1 MSQFCSQVLVGLGL
15 DCGTSL
21 GGIKKAYIAN
31 FADVAKVTLDEVSG
45 EITDIEMVGEAKFMP
60 FAFRK
65 QTGSMTS
72 TLTVEPSSGVNYVST
87 QLDLVFTKME
97 TKKRLAMSS
106 LALGQLAVIVQDS
119 NNVYYYLGFEDY
131 VSATGGTGETSVNKG
146 DRNAYTI
153 SLTDE
158 STTFP
163 YTIQES
169 AVLAVIG
176 TVE

>member
-1 MSQFCSQVLVGLGL
+1 MSQFCNQVLGGLGL

-21 GGIKKAYIAN
+21 GGIKRVFIAN
-31 FADVAKVTLDEVSG
+31 YSDVAEVTLDDVSG
-45 EITDIEMVGEAKFMP
+45 EITGIEMVGEAKFMP
-60 FAFRK
+60 YSFRK
-65 QTGSMTS
+65 QTSSMTS

-119 NNVYYYLGFEDY
+119 NNVYYYLGYDDY

-146 DRNAYTI
+146 DRNAYSI

-169 AVLAVIG
+169 AVEAVIG